1 VESAG
6 RLTRDP
12 RLPRLRRAAAFL
24 APFRGG
30 VFGVLALALCVAAIG
45 AAEPLVL
52 KYVFDRVAG
61 DRSARAIAI
70 GVMGLLALGALR
82 EAFSALQNSLMWR
95 TRIDVQFSL
104 TERTVGKLQQLPVS
118 YHRASGVGT
127 ILTRLDR
134 GIQGFVAGVSE
145 IAFTIVPSAAYLA
158 LAVAMMFR
166 LEPRLGIV
174 SLVFAPLPVVIAKI
188 AAPRQLKRERTLMDR
203 WTKIYAR
210 FNEVLSGILT
220 VKSFAM
226 EDREKQR
233 FLHEVREANAIVKRG
248 VGVDSA
254 VSATQNGVTLIAR
267 VAVLGAGA
275 ALVARGE
282 ITLGTLIAFIG
293 YLGGMFGPIQSLSG
307 VYKTLRTAS
316 VSIDQVFSILDHQD
330 TLGDAPD
337 AIEPGRV
344 SGAVEFDAVRF
355 SYGRRASDRPLLDG
369 ITLRVRPGEHVA
381 LVGPSGAGKSTL
393 MALLCRFY
401 DPTEGAVRV
410 DGIDLRRIKQ
420 RSLRRQLGVVFQD
433 SLLFNESV
441 RANIAYGR
449 PSATDAEIE
458 AAARAAHAHDF
469 VQLLAKGYDTVV
481 GERGC
486 LLSAGERQRIA
497 IARSILLD
505 PPILILDEPTSALD
519 AESEAL
525 VQSALARLMRGR
537 TTFAIAHR
545 LSTVIDADRILV
557 LKDGRIVEEGTH
569 RELLARDGYY
579 RSLVERQARGLLPD
593 GDGPPQFPTLA
604 A

>member
-1 VESAG
+1 
-6 RLTRDP
+6 
-12 RLPRLRRAAAFL
+12 
-24 APFRGG
+24 
-30 VFGVLALALCVAAIG
+30 VAQ
-45 AAEPLVL
+45 
-52 KYVFDRVAG
+52 VAQNV
-61 DRSARAIAI
+61 S
-70 GVMGLLALGALR
+70 VLLA
-82 EAFSALQNSLMWR
+82 
-95 TRIDVQFSL
+95 RI
-104 TERTVGKLQQLPVS
+104 
-118 YHRASGVGT
+118 
-127 ILTRLDR
+127 
-134 GIQGFVAGVSE
+134 
-145 IAFTIVPSAAYLA
+145 
-158 LAVAMMFR
+158 AVI
-166 LEPRLGIV
+166 G
-174 SLVFAPLPVVIAKI
+174 
-188 AAPRQLKRERTLMDR
+188 
-203 WTKIYAR
+203 Y
-210 FNEVLSGILT
+210 G
-220 VKSFAM
+220 
-226 EDREKQR
+226 
-233 FLHEVREANAIVKRG
+233 
-248 VGVDSA
+248 
-254 VSATQNGVTLIAR
+254 
-267 VAVLGAGA
+267 AVL
-275 ALVARGE
+275 VSRGQ

-293 YLGGMFGPIQSLSG
+293 YVSAMFAPIQSLSG
-307 VYKTLRTAS
+307 MYRTLRTAS

-330 TLGDAPD
+330 TLGDAAD

-344 SGAVEFDAVRF
+344 GGAVEFDNVRF
-355 SYGRRASDRPLLDG
+355 SYGRRVTDRPIIDG
-369 ITLRVRPGEHVA
+369 ISLSVSPGEHVA

-410 DGIDLRRIKQ
+410 DGVDLRRIKQ

-449 PSATDAEIE
+449 PSASDAEIE
-458 AAARAAHAHDF
+458 AAARAAHAHEF
-469 VQLLAKGYDTVV
+469 ILRLAKGYDTVV

-557 LKDGRIVEEGTH
+557 LKDGRIGEEGTH
-569 RELLARDGYY
+569 RELMARDGYY

-593 GDGPPQFPTLA
+593 GDGPPQLPTLA